1 MELTVCVPC
10 FGRPERTKR
19 LIEQVANQ
27 TVGNWEAYFIGD
39 GCPDFQNILESGY
52 FDNIR
57 KSIRQE
63 NCALI
68 TSNMPNRTAGWGY
81 AIRNKIKELASG
93 RYFIYL
99 DNDDCIKE
107 NHFEN
112 YLSGIKDTDY
122 DFVYYNTITAFN
134 NLTRYS
140 RLEFGMIGHSE
151 LIIKTEF
158 LKRMPPHSSAYG
170 HDWTLISNMI
180 HSGAKYTKSENE
192 PTYMVMGAGNTR
204 EANID

>member
-1 MELTVCVPC
+1 MDLTVCVPC

-39 GCPDFQNILESGY
+39 CCPNFQNLLDSGY
-52 FDNIR
+52 FDTVR
-57 KSIRQE
+57 KSIKSE

-68 TSNMPNRTAGWGY
+68 TSNMPTRTSGWGY

-93 RYFIYL
+93 KYFIYL

-112 YLSGIKDTDY
+112 YLSGIKETDY
-122 DFVYYNTITAFN
+122 EFVYFNSITNFNSSVRNTM
-134 NLTRYS
+134 
-140 RLEFGMIGHSE
+140 LEFGLIGHSE
-151 LIIKTEF
+151 LIIKTSF
-158 LKRMPPHSSAYG
+158 LKTMPPHNNAYG
-170 HDWTLISNMI
+170 HDWDLIKNMI
-180 HSGAKYTKSENE
+180 FAGAKRNKCLND
-192 PTYMVMGAGNTR
+192 PTYIVMGAGSNR
-204 EANID
+204 EVGID